1 MMIVKGEAR
10 FASGEIDR
18 LRGPLN
24 DWIKAAC
31 GRHGCLSYSYAVDLA
46 DPNVLHVIE
55 TWQDEGAID
64 AHMADM
70 GPLLEILAGAKML
83 SLRVDAFEA
92 RFVKTLMG
100 E

>member
-1 MMIVKGEAR
+1 MIVKGEAR

-24 DWIKAAC
+24 DWIKEAR
-31 GRHGCLSYSYAVDLA
+31 GRGGCLSYSYAVDLA

-55 TWQDEGAID
+55 TWDDEAAID
-64 AHMADM
+64 AHMADL
-70 GPLLEILAGAKML
+70 GPLIQILAGAKMM

-92 RFVKTLMG
+92 RFVKILMG